1 MAISCGY
8 CGASMPNIAEFCP
21 SCGRPVREGNFFAPE
36 GSQAGSAETS
46 PAVVLPP
53 VEWEDRVIG
62 ALAYL
67 TFIPAVVFLFL
78 KQYQRR
84 KFVRFH
90 AFQSVF
96 FWAAVLVLMLL
107 GLLASLFG
115 WLFAWLLIGSLI
127 GLALFFTWLLLSI
140 KALQGEWF
148 ELPWLGPLAEEQAGR

>member
-1 MAISCGY
+1 MPEIS
-8 CGASMPNIAEFCP
+8 EFCP
-21 SCGRPVREGNFFAPE
+21 ACGRPVREGNFFPPE
-36 GSQAGSAETS
+36 GRAQEAKPAA

-53 VEWEDRVIG
+53 VEWEDRITG
-62 ALAYL
+62 ALAYF

-78 KQYQRR
+78 EQYQQR

-96 FWAAVLVLMLL
+96 FWALVLVLVLL

-115 WLFAWLLIGSLI
+115 WLFVWLLMGTLI
-127 GLALFFTWLLLSI
+127 SIALFFTWLLLSV

-148 ELPWLGPLAEEQAGR
+148 QLPLLGPLAVQQVGR